1 MNGIC
6 KMDEDTKTWMY
17 DFLMPHIGHKIVCVP
32 YGDPE
37 NPDDICIECETC
49 ISFGKITNRFRGQNH
64 NFCSLRNADQGKMP
78 LE

>member
-1 MNGIC
+1 MKLFMIGIC

-32 YGDPE
+32 YGNPE

-49 ISFGKITNRFRGQNH
+49 NQVLFSAETEI
-64 NFCSLRNADQGKMP
+64 
-78 LE
+78 